1 MKEWFGQIQTSDRA
15 SLLSKKLQKYAQKR
29 AARTERSSRFS
40 ASSSLDVV
48 DEGDGS
54 PEPVPPA
61 SNHGGYPCDT
71 GTAAKTAAPAVTTK
85 NPSPPRAE
93 ADDSGIATK
102 TPEAEAKAST
112 PSPAPQAI
120 SKPPV
125 TSTPLITSAAPK
137 EEIHPALSPI
147 PSSPVSARAMPSDS
161 DDEFFDAN
169 SDFNENVQELQLT
182 SSLHEDQL
190 NGNGML
196 PNDSGISVVRNC
208 MTQSLMKVD
217 EEAPMSQ
224 LVVHADGAK
233 PKR

>member
-1 MKEWFGQIQTSDRA
+1 M
-15 SLLSKKLQKYAQKR
+15 
-29 AARTERSSRFS
+29 
-40 ASSSLDVV
+40 V

-196 PNDSGISVVRNC
+196 PNDSGQC
-208 MTQSLMKVD
+208 C
-217 EEAPMSQ
+217 
-224 LVVHADGAK
+224 LVVVCSETLCKSAQCW
-233 PKR
+233 